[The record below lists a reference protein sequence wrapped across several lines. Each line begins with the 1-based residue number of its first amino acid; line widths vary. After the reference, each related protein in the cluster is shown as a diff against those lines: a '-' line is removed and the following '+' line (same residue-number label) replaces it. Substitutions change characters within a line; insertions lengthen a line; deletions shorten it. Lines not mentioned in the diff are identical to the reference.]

1 MSGKSARV
9 VKYVRTELSDEQKDR
24 LEKLASLPDDSIDYS
39 DIPEAT
45 EQFWR
50 NAVRNP
56 FYRPLKKQLTL
67 RIDADLIEWFKS
79 HADKGKGYQTK
90 INQALREYV
99 AEQEKKAG

>member
-1 MSGKSARV
+1 MSDKAEKIVR
-9 VKYVRTELSDEQKDR
+9 YVRKPLTPEQRQELAA
-24 LEKLASLPDDSIDYS
+24 LADLPDDQIDFS
-39 DIPEAT
+39 DIPPLTDAFFE
-45 EQFWR
+45 
-50 NAVRNP
+50 NAVRGM